1 MRDREIWI
9 TGASRGLG
17 YALAEHYRTGNNLV
31 VDMSRASVDLSKPDE
46 VASLTVPDPDT
57 TGCDILINNAAV
69 LTSIPLGMMRDTDLL
84 DMVNVNLVAPML
96 LTRRVIFGMM
106 RRKWGRIINITS
118 MATKLCVPGDSVYAA
133 TKAGL
138 ETFTRVVNK
147 EVHRYGITVNCI
159 AVSAMETDML
169 KAATKGHTE
178 SVLPLIPHGAFATV
192 ESVIGAI
199 DYLCEADDVG
209 GQTIYLGGV

>member
-1 MRDREIWI
+1 MRDKTILI
-9 TGASRGLG
+9 TGVTRGLG
-17 YALAEHYRTGNNLV
+17 KLLREHYETQNTVQWLGRPEFDLADFDQFANLRL
-31 VDMSRASVDLSKPDE
+31 DD
-46 VASLTVPDPDT
+46 
-57 TGCDILINNAAV
+57 CDVLINNAAV
-69 LTSIPLGMMRDTDLL
+69 LTSTPLGMMRDPDLL

-96 LTRRVIFGMM
+96 LTKRVIFGMM
-106 RRKWGRIINITS
+106 RRKWGRVINITS

-138 ETFTRVVNK
+138 ETFTSVVNK

-169 KAATKGHTE
+169 KAATRGHTE

-199 DYLCEADDVG
+199 DYLCGADDVG

>member
-1 MRDREIWI
+1 MRDKRIVI
-9 TGASRGLG
+9 TGATRGLG
-17 YALAEHYRTGNNLV
+17 HALGEHYTPDNTVSWL
-31 VDMSRASVDLSKPDE
+31 SRAQLDLSNPQAVSDYQAPD
-46 VASLTVPDPDT
+46 
-57 TGCDILINNAAV
+57 CDVLINNAAV
-69 LTSIPLGMMRDTDLL
+69 LTSTPLGMMRDM
-84 DMVNVNLVAPML
+84 DMREMVAVNLVAPML
-96 LTRRVIFGMM
+96 LTRRVMFGMM

-118 MATKLCVPGDSVYAA
+118 MATKLCIPGDSVYAA

-138 ETFTRVVNK
+138 ETFTSVVNK

-169 KAATKGHTE
+169 KAATKGHIE

>member
-1 MRDREIWI
+1 
-9 TGASRGLG
+9 LG
-17 YALAEHYRTGNNLV
+17 KTLAEHYAVDNLV
-31 VDMSRASVDLSKPDE
+31 VALRRDGMDLS
-46 VASLTVPDPDT
+46 DPDAI
-57 TGCDILINNAAV
+57 TGGGVALSYDILINNAAV
-69 LTSIPLGMMRDTDLL
+69 LTSTPLGMMRDSDLL

-96 LTRRVIFGMM
+96 LTKRVIFGMM
-106 RRKWGRIINITS
+106 RRKWGRVINITS

-138 ETFTRVVNK
+138 ETFTSVVNK

-169 KAATKGHTE
+169 KAATRGHTE